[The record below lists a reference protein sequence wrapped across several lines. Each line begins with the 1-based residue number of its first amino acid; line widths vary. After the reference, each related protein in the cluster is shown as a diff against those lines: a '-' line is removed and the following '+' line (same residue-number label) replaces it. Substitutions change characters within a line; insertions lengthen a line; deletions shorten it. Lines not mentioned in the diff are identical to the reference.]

1 MSSKIQIL
9 SELEHV
15 LCNNEKTH
23 DGVLGFY
30 SQFKVARL
38 IKPFEAVKTKG
49 IGIGI
54 LIYLFCISRLCGLS
68 ICAMQKNKSKALF
81 SGDDNSFYRL
91 MNNAQMNWRKL
102 LLSFAKQF
110 ITLTQT
116 HGDENN
122 NVKCFI
128 IDDTLIEK
136 TGKTI
141 EFIGKVFDHITKKY
155 LLGFKMLVLGY
166 WDGKSL
172 IATDFSLHSEKGK
185 SGNHGMSKKE
195 QKKQFHKNR
204 PIKSPSRKRV
214 EELDE
219 KKTEVVIAMIKR
231 AVKNGLMV
239 SYVLMDSWFTN
250 DNMIKSIRAIKQGAI
265 HLLGMCKMDG
275 RKYNV
280 KDGKELNSHQI
291 ITRYERRKGKYSRKH
306 KSHYITVVADYK
318 GEAVKLFYIKYHNA
332 KEWKLLLTTD
342 LKLKFVK
349 ALEIYQIR
357 WTIEVMFKECKQYL
371 RLGGSQNT
379 DFDGQIADATIVLI
393 THTILTL
400 QRRFE
405 AYETMGELF
414 RGSQQYLLELTLWE
428 RILKV
433 FIKMLQ
439 QLLEIV
445 SLDVEETIEKIM
457 KSQKAGKQ
465 LLAMLS
471 ALKELDDNPE
481 YKSKT
486 AA

>member
-1 MSSKIQIL
+1 MASKIQQL

-23 DGVLGFY
+23 GGVLGFY
-30 SQFKVARL
+30 SQFKIARL
-38 IKPFEAVKTKG
+38 IKPFEAIKSKG
-49 IGIGI
+49 IGVGI
-54 LIYLFCISRLCGLS
+54 LIYFFCISRLRGLS
-68 ICAMQKNKSKALF
+68 ICAMQQDKNKVLF

-91 MNNAQMNWRKL
+91 MNNAHMNWRKL

-116 HGDENN
+116 HGDKNN

-128 IDDTLIEK
+128 IDDTLLEK
-136 TGKTI
+136 TGKTF
-141 EFIGKVFDHITKKY
+141 EFMGRVFDHVTRKY
-155 LLGFKMLVLGY
+155 LLGFKMLVLAY

-172 IATDFSLHSEKGK
+172 IAADFSLHREKGQ
-185 SGNHGMSKKE
+185 SGNYGMSKKE
-195 QKKQFHKNR
+195 QKKQFHKKR
-204 PIKSPSRKRV
+204 SLDAASRKRI

-219 KKTEVVIAMIKR
+219 TKNEVAIAMIKR
-231 AVKNGLMV
+231 ALKNGLMV

-250 DNMIKSIRAIKQGAI
+250 DTMIKSIRAIKQGAI
-265 HLLGMCKMDG
+265 HLLGMCKIDS
-275 RKYNV
+275 RKYV
-280 KDGKELNSHQI
+280 VYGKEMNSHQI
-291 ITRYERRKGKYSRKH
+291 ITRDKRRKCQYSRKH
-306 KSHYITVVADYK
+306 RSQYFTVVADYK
-318 GEAVKLFYIKYHNA
+318 GEKVKLFFIKYRNS
-332 KEWKLLLTTD
+332 KDWNLLLTTD
-342 LKLKFVK
+342 LKLKFVQ
-349 ALEIYQIR
+349 AIELYQIR

-371 RLGGSQNT
+371 LLGRSQNT

-405 AYETMGELF
+405 AYETMGALF
-414 RGSQQYLLELTLWE
+414 RESQQYLLELTLWE

-433 FIKMLQ
+433 FIKLLQ

-457 KSQKAGKQ
+457 TSQKAGQQ
-465 LLAMLS
+465 LLAMLK
-471 ALKELDDNPE
+471 ALKEIEDNPE

-486 AA
+486 PA